1 MAILNKMSQS
11 NIKGAQFPGP
21 PDINLEISNSFD
33 EFIVEYDEK
42 KGIIL
47 PDSKIL
53 MIFFKLQKLYN
64 Y

>member
-11 NIKGAQFPGP
+11 NINGAQFP

-33 EFIVEYDEK
+33 RFIVEYDEK
-42 KGIIL
+42 KRIIL

-53 MIFFKLQKLYN
+53 VIFFKLQKLYN